1 MGSLIIRREIC
12 RNSLASANPRASI
25 SVHSSSALLH
35 PLLQF
40 QFQSILFSL
49 SSDSSTLFFNYI
61 TSASTLQFYISCLLS
76 PPSSTPPF
84 LSTTGWP
91 EDPHR
96 NARTFPTTP
105 LDLPT
110 LSLSSTVLLLR
121 PRLLPNLIWSHH
133 PPWWAAR
140 TLCAAALRQTSRC
153 QLHTPP
159 PPTALARPRR
169 ASVYMPASIPV
180 ATRYALVDPIMRA
193 SKADPQFAI

>member
-1 MGSLIIRREIC
+1 VLILVPLYQSTLPPLFFTLFC
-12 RNSLASANPRASI
+12 SFSFNQ
-25 SVHSSSALLH
+25 SSSAFL
-35 PLLQF
+35 PILQR
-40 QFQSILFSL
+40 
-49 SSDSSTLFFNYI
+49 SSSI
-61 TSASTLQFYISCLLS
+61 TSPQPRLS
-76 PPSSTPPF
+76 NSIYLVFFPPPSSTPPF